1 MSPGLSPD
9 QIKAL
14 LAVPAKKPRSKK
26 TIDDS
31 VRDHK
36 TWFAL
41 KPKIHDDNLVD
52 FKCDNPNCLDTRP
65 AVVTAMGNEIKKQ
78 YVVNVNGHN
87 MCRYCFLDGWLL
99 INPDQLTTDDG

>member
-9 QIKAL
+9 QVKAL
-14 LAVPAKKPRSKK
+14 LAIPPKKRGGKK
-26 TIDDS
+26 EIDS
-31 VRDHK
+31 SIRDHK

-52 FKCDNPNCLDTRP
+52 FKCDNPACVDTRP
-65 AVVTAMGNEIKKQ
+65 PITTAMGNEIKKQ
-78 YVVNVNGHN
+78 YVVNIRGQN

-99 INPDQLTTDDG
+99 ISSDQLTTSDG